1 VKPILCPANRS
12 EATFAG
18 CDTGRVGL
26 YDVVVV
32 GAGFAGVTAARELA
46 TGGRSVLLVEARDRI
61 GGRTWYKR
69 SALGWWDLEMGGNFI
84 DPSQHLVCR
93 EVSRYGIEVAGPE
106 PLSLPRVW
114 LVGGRLV
121 EGVSPIP
128 LEELSDLERL
138 LKTLMSAAEG
148 IDPDRPVTEQD
159 LGEFDI
165 GFDRFLD
172 GLRLGPCVREL
183 ASVVMSTVAGRDAGD
198 ASLLYW
204 LRQSA
209 AAGGVLRLL
218 AVDNQGFREG
228 TVSLLEAMLTEANV
242 ELRLSCPVRRIEQA
256 AGRVNVATG
265 AECFEAR
272 TVVVTIPSGVLGQV
286 EFEPA
291 LGDAKLR
298 AVRESHAGTGVK
310 VWAIVR
316 GAPGHWLALGRGP
329 GLDIAWTMGED
340 EAGSLVVG
348 FGRDSGA
355 LDPNERA
362 AVQRAIGAYLPD
374 AEVTAC
380 TGYDWTTDRY
390 ALGTWPSFRP
400 GQITRD
406 ERALS
411 APEGRIVFAG
421 AETARR
427 WPTYIEGAIE
437 SGFRAAREIADL
449 LSA

>member
-1 VKPILCPANRS
+1 MVARM
-12 EATFAG
+12 A
-18 CDTGRVGL
+18 VH
-26 YDVVVV
+26 DVVVV

-69 SALGWWDLEMGGNFI
+69 SALGSRDLEMGGNFI
-84 DPSQHLVCR
+84 DPSQQLVSR
-93 EVSRYGIEVAGPE
+93 EVSRYGIEVTRPE
-106 PLSLPRVW
+106 PLSLPAAW

-121 EGVSPIP
+121 EGGSPIP
-128 LEELSDLERL
+128 IEELGDLERL
-138 LKTLMSAAEG
+138 LHTLISAAQQ
-148 IDPDRPVTEQD
+148 IDPDRHLTEQD
-159 LGEFDI
+159 LGELDI

-172 GLRLGPCVREL
+172 RLRLGPGVREL
-183 ASVVMSTVAGRDAGD
+183 ASVLLSCEAGMDAAD
-198 ASLLYW
+198 SSALHW
-204 LRQSA
+204 LRLSA

-218 AVDNQGFREG
+218 GVDNQSFQEG
-228 TVSLLEAMLTEANV
+228 TVSLLEAMLAEANV
-242 ELRLSCPVRRIEQA
+242 ELRLSCPVRRIEQT
-256 AGRVNVATG
+256 AGGVKIVTD
-265 AECFEAR
+265 AERFEAR
-272 TVVVTIPSGVLGQV
+272 TAVVTIPSGVLDQV
-286 EFEPA
+286 DFEPA

-310 VWAIVR
+310 VWATVQ
-316 GAPGHWLALGRGP
+316 GVPADWSALGRGP
-329 GLDIAWTMGED
+329 GLDIAWTVRAE

-348 FGRDSGA
+348 FGRDARA
-355 LDPNERA
+355 LDPNDRA
-362 AVQRAIGAYLPD
+362 AVQRALSAYLPN
-374 AEVTAC
+374 AQVTAC

-411 APEGRIVFAG
+411 APEGRIAFAG
-421 AETARR
+421 SETARR

-449 LSA
+449 LAD